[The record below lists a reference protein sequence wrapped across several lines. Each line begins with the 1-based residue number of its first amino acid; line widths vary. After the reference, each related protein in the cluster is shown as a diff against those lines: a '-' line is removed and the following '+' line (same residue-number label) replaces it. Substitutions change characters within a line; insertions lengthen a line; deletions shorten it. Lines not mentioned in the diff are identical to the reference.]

1 MRYAMVSENED
12 SIMIPEELKKMAK
25 IATDMQLPSKM
36 REQAV
41 SQLGEIGSHE
51 ALLVLLNMA
60 ANERLNKELR
70 DLAVRKARDIIK
82 KSPQ

>member
-1 MRYAMVSENED
+1 MVSENED
-12 SIMIPEELKKMAK
+12 TIMIPEDLKKMAK
-25 IATDMQLPSKM
+25 IATDMQLPAKM

-41 SQLGEIGSHE
+41 SQMGDIGTHE

-60 ANERLNKELR
+60 ANDRLNKELR

>member
-1 MRYAMVSENED
+1 MVSENED
-12 SIMIPEELKKMAK
+12 SVMIPEELKKMAK
-25 IATDMQLPSKM
+25 IATDMQIPAKM
-36 REQAV
+36 RDHAVEQIG
-41 SQLGEIGSHE
+41 SIGSHE

-60 ANERLNKELR
+60 ANEHLNKELR